1 MSWNY
6 LLKMIL
12 YKVVRKHVI
21 ESKINKILD
30 YLIP

>member
-12 YKVVRKHVI
+12 YKVVRKQVI